1 MAGSVGLLALL
12 LFSCTPYPHAFDVPE
27 ISKVDVVAGS
37 AAIEFSTYI
46 ENDIDGVC
54 ECGFMYGVEGQEM
67 IKIVSLLEGNSFASR
82 VEDFLYDTRY
92 QAYAYISNGQNVR
105 RSNVFSFV
113 TPLKPTASP
122 DPEPEPDVPEPSPD
136 PEPDLEPDP
145 EDPDEVLD
153 WSSASD
159 LSANGTA
166 NCYIVSQSGL
176 YKFKPT
182 KGCSVSAVDGVSVEV
197 LWETFGTTDAPR
209 VGRLLR
215 RTEYQD
221 GYLCF
226 KVPSPL
232 AEGNAVVAMRD
243 ESGVILWSWHIWLT
257 DQPQAQV
264 YPNDAGVM
272 MDRNLGATSATPGEV
287 ATIGLFYQWG
297 RKDPFIASYS
307 INRDK
312 IAGSTNTWPSPVKSD
327 NLTGTMEYAVANPMT
342 FIASVSDNFDWQMP
356 IDESRWTMF
365 DKEKSIYDPC
375 PAGWRVPEGG
385 KKGIWAKAGFEY
397 ASWNDE
403 KFGISL
409 RTDSST
415 EIWYPAAGQRLDAT
429 SVSLLFTGG
438 SGFYWSVGSYRY
450 AYNLLFTG
458 FGNVTPASYATSAAA
473 AISVRCSQD

>member
-1 MAGSVGLLALL
+1 MVGAVGLLALL
-12 LFSCTPYPHAFDVPE
+12 LFSCTPYPHAFDIPE
-27 ISKVDVVAGS
+27 ISKVDVVAG
-37 AAIEFSTYI
+37 ADAIEFSAYI
-46 ENDIDGVC
+46 ENNIEGVC

-67 IKIVSLLEGNSFASR
+67 IKTISLLEGNSFTSR
-82 VEDFLYDTRY
+82 IEEFLYDSRY
-92 QAYAYISNGQNVR
+92 QAYAYISNGQNVI
-105 RSNVFSFV
+105 RSSVFSFV
-113 TPLKPTASP
+113 TPEQPSAPPSSDPDLPS
-122 DPEPEPDVPEPSPD
+122 DPEPLP
-136 PEPDLEPDP
+136 EPDP
-145 EDPDEVLD
+145 EDPDEVVD
-153 WSSASD
+153 WSTASD

-166 NCYIVSQSGL
+166 NCYIVSEPGL

-182 KGCSVSAVDGVSVEV
+182 KGCGESAIDGVFSAEV
-197 LWETFGTTDAPR
+197 LWETLGTADAPR

-232 AEGNAVVAMRD
+232 AEGNAVVAARD
-243 ESGVILWSWHIWLT
+243 DSGAILWSWHIWLT

-297 RKDPFIASYS
+297 RKDPFMASYS

-327 NLTGTMEYAVANPMT
+327 SVTGTMEYAVANPMT
-342 FIASVSDNFDWQMP
+342 FIASVNNCDWQMP
-356 IDESRWTMF
+356 IDESRWTTF
-365 DKEKSIYDPC
+365 DKGKSIYDPC

-385 KKGIWAKAGFEY
+385 KTGIWAKAGFEY

-415 EIWYPAAGQRLDAT
+415 EIWYPAAGERLDAT

-438 SGFYWSVGSYRY
+438 SGFYWSVGSFRY
-450 AYNLLFTG
+450 AYHLIFTG
-458 FGNVTPASYATSAAA
+458 LGGVHSASYSTSAAA
-473 AISVRCSQD
+473 AISVRCAQD